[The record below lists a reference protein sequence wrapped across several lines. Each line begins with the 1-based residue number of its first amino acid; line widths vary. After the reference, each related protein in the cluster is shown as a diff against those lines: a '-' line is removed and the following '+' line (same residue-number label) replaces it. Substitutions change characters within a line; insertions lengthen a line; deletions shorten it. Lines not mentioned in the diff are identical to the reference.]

1 MNVVYDPLEQKTK
14 RCTSDYKSRNKARPN
29 HNGMD
34 LISYSSKN
42 NYIVAV
48 EDGIVSYSGYDSKS
62 GYYVFV
68 LHPNKYKTFYCHM
81 KQGSVLVKKGD
92 KVVKG
97 QRIGLM
103 GETGSAQGVHL
114 HFGVKNTAPVWVD
127 PLPVL
132 EGKLK
137 LNGEWCEGEYTVL
150 KAKYVRTSP
159 MVTSNNKLKYARLNN
174 AMKNICIADAAGNAK
189 FKVGAKVKISKFQ
202 MDTKGN
208 VWGMRKGVNTDTWLC
223 VQDSTGKQVK

>member
-14 RCTSDYKSRNKARPN
+14 KCTSDYKTRNASRPN

-42 NYIVAV
+42 NYVVAV
-48 EDGIVSYSGYDSKS
+48 ESGVVSYSGYDSTS
-62 GYYVFV
+62 GYYVFI
-68 LHPNKYKTFYCHM
+68 LHDNGYKSFYCHM
-81 KQGSVLVKKGD
+81 VKGSVLVKKGD
-92 KVVKG
+92 KVTRG

-103 GETGSAQGVHL
+103 GMTGSATGVHL
-114 HFGVKNTAPVWVD
+114 HFGVKNTKATWVD

-132 EGKLK
+132 EGKLS
-137 LNGEWCEGEYTVL
+137 LNSDWVEGEYTLV

-159 MVTSNNKLKYARLNN
+159 MVASNNKLKYGNLNA
-174 AMKNICIADAAGNAK
+174 AMRSICIKDAAGYAK
-189 FKVGAKVKISKFQ
+189 FKIGAKVKLTRFAKDS
-202 MDTKGN
+202 KGN
-208 VWGMRKGVNTDTWLC
+208 IWGMRKGVNTDTWLC